1 MMTAILNRTIAP
13 ASQALD
19 HFEVAQAKTRL
30 LDNGIPFHSII
41 SGTQPVIRLEIIF
54 NAGNW
59 YEEKPGVAFLSSKML
74 SGGSRNFPAK
84 EIEESIALFGAFM
97 ELNPGPDRSSLTIY
111 ALSRHLQ
118 SLLPLILNIISE
130 PVFPDKELDNLK
142 NITIQNLKVNL
153 NKTSY
158 LANVRFKELLFGEG
172 HPYGS
177 SLQEK
182 RILNSTKED
191 LSGFHKEYFNYNN
204 CDIILAG
211 NGTEDFFKLINN
223 VFGKAKWNSSD
234 RKSAKALS
242 SFTPGAKKEKVI
254 KEGTLQS
261 SIRMG
266 TGLFTI
272 SHPDYFKTFILIE
285 ILGGYFG
292 SRLMK
297 NIREDKGYTYGINAS
312 LICLKHEGYLTIGTD
327 VKKEFTEDTLK
338 EIKKEIEILRTIA
351 VSNEEL
357 ETVKNYLLGTFLS
370 SLNTPFSLADK
381 FKTIYFNEL
390 GYSFYDNYIKSI
402 KEITPGDLQATANKY
417 LIPDNFIEV
426 IAGS

>member
-1 MMTAILNRTIAP
+1 MTAILNRSVPP

-59 YEEKPGVAFLSSKML
+59 YDEKPGVAYLASKML
-74 SGGSRNFPAK
+74 PGGSTKYSARQ
-84 EIEESIALFGAFM
+84 IEEHIALFGAFM
-97 ELNPGPDRSSLTIY
+97 ELNPGPDRSSFTIY
-111 ALSRHLQ
+111 TLSRHLS

-142 NITIQNLKVNL
+142 NITIQNLKVNQ

-158 LANVRFKELLFGEG
+158 LANVRFKELLFGAQ

-177 SLQEK
+177 SLQED
-182 RILNSTKED
+182 RLLNVSQAD
-191 LSGFHKEYFNYNN
+191 LSAFHKAFYSYNN

-211 NGTEDFFKLINN
+211 NGSEDFFSLLNKA
-223 VFGKAKWNSSD
+223 FGKDKWNASAGKAEKTIKISS
-234 RKSAKALS
+234 SEI
-242 SFTPGAKKEKVI
+242 KKDKVI

-266 TGLFTI
+266 SRMFTI
-272 SHPDYFKTFILIE
+272 SNPDYFKFFILTE

-327 VKKEFTEDTLK
+327 VKKEFTENTLNEIHK
-338 EIKKEIEILRTIA
+338 EIDILKT
-351 VSNEEL
+351 VL
-357 ETVKNYLLGTFLS
+357 VDVVKNYLLGTFLS
-370 SLNTPFSLADK
+370 SLNTPFSIADK
-381 FKTIYFNEL
+381 FKTIYFNGL
-390 GYSFYDNYIKSI
+390 DYSFYDNYIRSIKSI
-402 KEITPGDLQATANKY
+402 TSSDLKDTAVKY
-417 LIPDNFIEV
+417 LRNEDMIEV
-426 IAGS
+426 ISGS

>member
-1 MMTAILNRTIAP
+1 MTAILNRSVAP
-13 ASQALD
+13 AFHALD
-19 HFEVAQAKTRL
+19 HFEVTRAQTKL

-41 SGTQPVIRLEIIF
+41 SGPQPIIRLEIIF

-59 YEEKPGVAFLSSKML
+59 YEEKPGIAFLSSKML
-74 SGGSRNFPAK
+74 SAGSTKFSAK
-84 EIEESIALFGAFM
+84 EIEENIALFGAFI

-111 ALSRHLQ
+111 TLSRHLP
-118 SLLPLILNIISE
+118 SLLPLILNIISD
-130 PVFPDKELDNLK
+130 PIFPDKELDNLK

-153 NKTSY
+153 NKTSH
-158 LANVRFKELLFGEG
+158 LANVRFKELLFGEQ

-177 SLQEK
+177 SLQEEK
-182 RILNSTKED
+182 ILKATKED
-191 LSGFHKEYFNYNN
+191 LSGFHKKYFNYNN
-204 CDIILAG
+204 CNIILAG
-211 NGTEDFFKLINN
+211 NGDEDFFKLINN
-223 VFGKAKWNSSD
+223 TFGKTKWNSSEV
-234 RKSAKALS
+234 KSERTL
-242 SFTPGAKKEKVI
+242 TPFHPIAKKEKVI
-254 KEGTLQS
+254 KDGTLQS

-266 TGLFTI
+266 ARLFTI

-312 LICLKHEGYLTIGTD
+312 LICLKHEGYLSIGTD

-381 FKTIYFNEL
+381 FKTIHFNGL
-390 GYSFYDNYIKSI
+390 DYSFYDNYIRAI
-402 KEITPGDLQATANKY
+402 KEVTPADLKATANKY
-417 LIPDNFIEV
+417 LIPRNFIEV
-426 IAGS
+426 VAGS

>member
-1 MMTAILNRTIAP
+1 MAAILNRSYAP

-19 HFEVAQAKTRL
+19 HFKVIQANTKF
-30 LDNGIPFHSII
+30 LDNGISFHSII

-59 YEEKPGVAFLSSKML
+59 YEEKTGVAYLSSKML
-74 SGGSRNFPAK
+74 SSGSTKFSAK
-84 EIEESIALFGAFM
+84 EIEENIALLGAFM

-111 ALSRHLQ
+111 TLSRHLP

-153 NKTSY
+153 SKTSH
-158 LANVRFKELLFGEG
+158 LANVRFKELLFGER
-172 HPYGS
+172 HPYGC
-177 SLQEK
+177 SLQEEK
-182 RILNSTKED
+182 ILKATKED
-191 LSGFHKEYFNYNN
+191 LISFHKKYFNYNN

-211 NGTEDFFKLINN
+211 NGDEDFFQLINN
-223 VFGKAKWNSSD
+223 AFGKIKWNSSD
-234 RKSAKALS
+234 GKSEKSLS
-242 SFTPGAKKEKVI
+242 PFISDSKKEKVI

-272 SHPDYFKTFILIE
+272 SHPDYFKTFILVE

-327 VKKEFTEDTLK
+327 VKKEVTEDTLK

-351 VSNEEL
+351 VSHEEL

-370 SLNTPFSLADK
+370 SLNTPFALADK
-381 FKTIYFNEL
+381 FKTIHFNGL
-390 GYSFYDNYIKSI
+390 DYSFYDNYIKAI
-402 KEITPGDLQATANKY
+402 KAITPSDLQSTANKY
-417 LIPDNFIEV
+417 LIPENFIEV
-426 IAGS
+426 VAGS

>member
-1 MMTAILNRTIAP
+1 MTAILNRSIAP

-19 HFEVAQAKTRL
+19 HFEVTRAKSRL
-30 LDNGIPFHSII
+30 LDNGIPFHTII
-41 SGTQPVIRLEIIF
+41 SGTQPVVRLEIIF

-59 YEEKPGVAFLSSKML
+59 YEEKPGVAYLSSKML
-74 SGGSRNFPAK
+74 SGGSTKFSAR
-84 EIEESIALFGAFM
+84 EVEENIALFGAFM

-111 ALSRHLQ
+111 TLSRHLQ

-130 PVFPDKELDNLK
+130 PIFPEKESDNLK
-142 NITIQNLKVNL
+142 NITIQNLKVSL

-158 LANVRFKELLFGEG
+158 LANVRFKELLFGG
-172 HPYGS
+172 QHPYGS
-177 SLQEK
+177 SLQEEK
-182 RILNSTKED
+182 ILKITKED
-191 LSGFHKEYFNYNN
+191 LSEFHKKYFNYNN
-204 CDIILAG
+204 CDIIIAG
-211 NGTEDFFKLINN
+211 NGPENFFSLINN
-223 VFGKAKWNSSD
+223 VFGKTKWNL
-234 RKSAKALS
+234 SAAKREETLRP
-242 SFTPGAKKEKVI
+242 FKTDIKKEKVI
-254 KEGTLQS
+254 KDGSLQS

-266 TGLFTI
+266 TRLFTI

-312 LICLKHEGYLTIGTD
+312 LICLKHEGYLSVGTD

-338 EIKKEIEILRTIA
+338 EIKKEIEILKTKA
-351 VSNEEL
+351 VSREEL
-357 ETVKNYLLGTFLS
+357 ETVKNYLLGTFLN

-381 FKTIYFNEL
+381 FKTIYFNGL
-390 GYSFYDNYIKSI
+390 DYSFYDNYIKGI
-402 KEITPGDLQATANKY
+402 KQISQEDLQGIANKY

-426 IAGS
+426 VAGS